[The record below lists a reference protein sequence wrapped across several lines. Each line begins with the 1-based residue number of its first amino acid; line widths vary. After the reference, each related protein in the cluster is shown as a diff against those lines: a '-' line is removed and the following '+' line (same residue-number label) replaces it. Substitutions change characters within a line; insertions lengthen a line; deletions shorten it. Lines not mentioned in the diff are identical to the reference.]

1 VSGLSSSK
9 KEAIASVIVNKSN
22 YSCLIYKFT
31 AMKKIISTPNAPKA
45 IGPYSQAVLVDNTLY
60 CSGQIAINPKNGVLN
75 NANITTE
82 TNQIMQN
89 LEAVLSE
96 AEMNFD
102 NVVKCSIFLKDMKQY
117 TDVNKV
123 YAEYFNEN
131 PPAREAVEV
140 SVLPRNVN
148 IEISLIAVK

>member
-1 VSGLSSSK
+1 
-9 KEAIASVIVNKSN
+9 
-22 YSCLIYKFT
+22 
-31 AMKKIISTPNAPKA
+31 MKKIISTINAPKA

-148 IEISLIAVK
+148 IEISLIAVKWKEKVF

>member
-1 VSGLSSSK
+1 MLQK
-9 KEAIASVIVNKSN
+9 KSN
-22 YSCLIYKFT
+22 FEFEIVSKFDL
-31 AMKKIISTPNAPKA
+31 SLEP
-45 IGPYSQAVLVDNTLY
+45 
-60 CSGQIAINPKNGVLN
+60 
-75 NANITTE
+75 TE
-82 TNQIMQN
+82 
-89 LEAVLSE
+89 
-96 AEMNFD
+96 EMNFD

>member
-1 VSGLSSSK
+1 
-9 KEAIASVIVNKSN
+9 
-22 YSCLIYKFT
+22 
-31 AMKKIISTPNAPKA
+31 MKKIISTNNAPKA
-45 IGPYSQAVLVDNTLY
+45 IGPYSQAVLAGNTLY
-60 CSGQIAINPKNGVLN
+60 CSGQIAINPKSGALN
-75 NANITTE
+75 TANISTE
-82 TNQIMQN
+82 TNQVMQN
-89 LEAVLSE
+89 LEAVLLE

-123 YAEYFNEN
+123 YVEYFGDN

-148 IEISLIAVK
+148 IEISLIAIK

>member
-1 VSGLSSSK
+1 
-9 KEAIASVIVNKSN
+9 
-22 YSCLIYKFT
+22 
-31 AMKKIISTPNAPKA
+31 MKKIISTNNAPKA
-45 IGPYSQAVLVDNTLY
+45 IGPYSQAVLAGNTLY
-60 CSGQIAINPKNGVLN
+60 CSGQIAINPKSGALN
-75 NANITTE
+75 TANITTE
-82 TNQIMQN
+82 TNQVMQN

-123 YAEYFNEN
+123 YVEYFGDN

>member
-1 VSGLSSSK
+1 M
-9 KEAIASVIVNKSN
+9 
-22 YSCLIYKFT
+22 YRFT
-31 AMKKIISTPNAPKA
+31 AMKKIISTNNAPKA
-45 IGPYSQAVLVDNTLY
+45 SGPYSQAVLAGNTLY
-60 CSGQIAINPKNGVLN
+60 CSGQIAINPKSGALN
-75 NANITTE
+75 TANITTE
-82 TNQIMQN
+82 TNQVMQN

-123 YAEYFNEN
+123 YVEYFGDN
-131 PPAREAVEV
+131 PPAREAMEV

-148 IEISLIAVK
+148 IEISLIAIK

>member
-1 VSGLSSSK
+1 
-9 KEAIASVIVNKSN
+9 
-22 YSCLIYKFT
+22 
-31 AMKKIISTPNAPKA
+31 MKKIISTINAPKV

-60 CSGQIAINPKNGVLN
+60 CSGQIAINPKSGALN
-75 NANITTE
+75 TANITTE
-82 TNQIMQN
+82 TNQVMQN
-89 LEAVLSE
+89 LEAILSE
-96 AEMNFD
+96 AKMNFD

>member
-1 VSGLSSSK
+1 
-9 KEAIASVIVNKSN
+9 
-22 YSCLIYKFT
+22 
-31 AMKKIISTPNAPKA
+31 MKKIISTNNAPKA
-45 IGPYSQAVLVDNTLY
+45 IGPYSQAVLAGNTLY
-60 CSGQIAINPKNGVLN
+60 CSGQIAINPKSGELN
-75 NANITTE
+75 TANISTE
-82 TNQIMQN
+82 TNQVMQN

-123 YAEYFNEN
+123 YVEYFGDN

-148 IEISLIAVK
+148 IEISLIAIK

>member
-1 VSGLSSSK
+1 
-9 KEAIASVIVNKSN
+9 
-22 YSCLIYKFT
+22 
-31 AMKKIISTPNAPKA
+31 MKKIISTPNAPKA

-96 AEMNFD
+96 TEMTFE
-102 NVVKCSIFLKDMKQY
+102 NVVKCSIFLKNMEQY
-117 TDVNKV
+117 AEVNKV
-123 YAEYFNEN
+123 YTKYFDEN

-140 SVLPRNVN
+140 SKLPKNVN
-148 IEISLIAVK
+148 VEISLIAVK

>member
-1 VSGLSSSK
+1 
-9 KEAIASVIVNKSN
+9 
-22 YSCLIYKFT
+22 
-31 AMKKIISTPNAPKA
+31 MKKIISTPNAPKA

-60 CSGQIAINPKNGVLN
+60 CSGQIAINPKSGALN
-75 NANITTE
+75 TANITTE

>member
-1 VSGLSSSK
+1 M
-9 KEAIASVIVNKSN
+9 
-22 YSCLIYKFT
+22 YRFT
-31 AMKKIISTPNAPKA
+31 AMKKIISTNNAPKA
-45 IGPYSQAVLVDNTLY
+45 IGPYSQAVLAGNTLY
-60 CSGQIAINPKNGVLN
+60 CSGQIAINPKSGALN
-75 NANITTE
+75 TANITTE
-82 TNQIMQN
+82 TNQVMQN

-123 YAEYFNEN
+123 YAEYFGDN

-148 IEISLIAVK
+148 IEISLIAIK

>member
-1 VSGLSSSK
+1 
-9 KEAIASVIVNKSN
+9 
-22 YSCLIYKFT
+22 
-31 AMKKIISTPNAPKA
+31 MKKIISTNNAPKA
-45 IGPYSQAVLVDNTLY
+45 IGPYSQAVLAGNTLY
-60 CSGQIAINPKNGVLN
+60 CSGQIAINPKSGALN
-75 NANITTE
+75 TANITTE
-82 TNQIMQN
+82 TNQVMQN

-123 YAEYFNEN
+123 YVEYFGNN

-148 IEISLIAVK
+148 IEISLIAIK

>member
-1 VSGLSSSK
+1 
-9 KEAIASVIVNKSN
+9 
-22 YSCLIYKFT
+22 
-31 AMKKIISTPNAPKA
+31 MKKIISTNNAPKA
-45 IGPYSQAVLVDNTLY
+45 IGPYSQAVLAGNTLY

-75 NANITTE
+75 NANIITE
-82 TNQIMQN
+82 TNQVMQN

-148 IEISLIAVK
+148 IEISLIAVKWKEKVF

>member
-1 VSGLSSSK
+1 
-9 KEAIASVIVNKSN
+9 
-22 YSCLIYKFT
+22 
-31 AMKKIISTPNAPKA
+31 MKKIISTINAPKV

-60 CSGQIAINPKNGVLN
+60 CSGQIAINPKSGALN
-75 NANITTE
+75 TANITTE
-82 TNQIMQN
+82 TNQVMQN

-148 IEISLIAVK
+148 IEISLIAIK

>member
-1 VSGLSSSK
+1 
-9 KEAIASVIVNKSN
+9 
-22 YSCLIYKFT
+22 
-31 AMKKIISTPNAPKA
+31 MKKIISTNNAPKA
-45 IGPYSQAVLVDNTLY
+45 IGPYSQAVLAGNTLY
-60 CSGQIAINPKNGVLN
+60 CSGQIAVNPKNGVLN
-75 NANITTE
+75 NANIITE
-82 TNQIMQN
+82 INQVMQN
-89 LEAVLSE
+89 LEAILSE

-123 YAEYFNEN
+123 YVEYFGDN

>member
-1 VSGLSSSK
+1 
-9 KEAIASVIVNKSN
+9 
-22 YSCLIYKFT
+22 
-31 AMKKIISTPNAPKA
+31 MKKIISTNNAPKA
-45 IGPYSQAVLVDNTLY
+45 LGPYSQAVLAGNTLY
-60 CSGQIAINPKNGVLN
+60 CSGQIAINPKSGALN
-75 NANITTE
+75 TANITTE
-82 TNQIMQN
+82 TNQVMQN

-123 YAEYFNEN
+123 YVEYFGDN

-140 SVLPRNVN
+140 VVLPRNVN
-148 IEISLIAVK
+148 IEISLIAIK

>member
-1 VSGLSSSK
+1 
-9 KEAIASVIVNKSN
+9 
-22 YSCLIYKFT
+22 
-31 AMKKIISTPNAPKA
+31 MKKIISTNNAPKA
-45 IGPYSQAVLVDNTLY
+45 IGPYSQAVLAGNTLY
-60 CSGQIAINPKNGVLN
+60 CSGQIAINPKSGALN
-75 NANITTE
+75 TANITTE
-82 TNQIMQN
+82 TNQVMQN